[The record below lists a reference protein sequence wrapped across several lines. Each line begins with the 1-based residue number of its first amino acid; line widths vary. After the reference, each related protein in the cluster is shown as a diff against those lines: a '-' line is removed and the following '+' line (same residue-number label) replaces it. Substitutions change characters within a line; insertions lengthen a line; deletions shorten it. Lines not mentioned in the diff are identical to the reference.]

1 MCSAEDMY
9 DTLQDQNFRAEVYPN
24 GDVHYWVA
32 GKLMTSCVLDLTY
45 FPFDAQACYYHINGW
60 AYDSQSIAL
69 KYIKD
74 KIDILNEHNPQW
86 KIVDSMA
93 TQDSYHAPDGA
104 IYTSLIFTIHLQRKP
119 QFYISTMVMPCTLL
133 SILALLMFCLPA
145 AAGEKVSLGI
155 TVLLAFSVF
164 QLLIA
169 DIMPRTSDQV
179 ALICEYILHELNLIL
194 VLVRCNISM
203 ISYDKINAKFM
214 MALALGRCIST
225 IKLHYGF
232 LHFN

>member
-32 GKLMTSCVLDLTY
+32 GKLMTACVLDLTF
-45 FPFDAQACYYHINGW
+45 FPFDAQACYYHINSW
-60 AYDSQSIAL
+60 AYKSQSLVL
-69 KYIKD
+69 KKRNETV
-74 KIDILNEHNPQW
+74 DILNEHNPQW
-86 KIVDSMA
+86 KIVDSNV
-93 TQDSYHAPDGA
+93 TEDLHFAPDGSV
-104 IYTSLIFTIHLQRKP
+104 YTSLIFTVHLQRKP
-119 QFYISTMVMPCTLL
+119 QFYIFTMVMPCTLL
-133 SILALLMFCLPA
+133 SILALLMFCLPT

-179 ALICEYILHELNLIL
+179 ALICEYI
-194 VLVRCNISM
+194 SM
-203 ISYDKINAKFM
+203 S
-214 MALALGRCIST
+214 
-225 IKLHYGF
+225 
-232 LHFN
+232 